1 MSDSGRETNI
11 ISQQVQKKYE
21 EGQEHV
27 VPIFLNLR
35 GEQPAARGQCS
46 CLRRVVTGA
55 SENVARR
62 EKCKGG
68 LCEYRTPGS
77 ARAGD
82 GIRRRVALYTIL
94 NKGAVIYISTYG
106 MYVCV
111 VKTF

>member
-1 MSDSGRETNI
+1 M
-11 ISQQVQKKYE
+11 
-21 EGQEHV
+21 

-35 GEQPAARGQCS
+35 GEQPAERGQCP

-68 LCEYRTPGS
+68 LCEYGTPGS
-77 ARAGD
+77 ARAGE

-94 NKGAVIYISTYG
+94 NKGAVIY
-106 MYVCV
+106 MPMWNFVW
-111 VKTF
+111 